1 MLHKYGKRFRN
12 FGGVFNFYFIL
23 VFCMFY
29 FYFYFCIPLALIG
42 YDTIIITFL
51 NISSCFKKQEEDR
64 SSGNKREDECL
75 KILSHMI

>member
-1 MLHKYGKRFRN
+1 
-12 FGGVFNFYFIL
+12 
-23 VFCMFY
+23 MFY